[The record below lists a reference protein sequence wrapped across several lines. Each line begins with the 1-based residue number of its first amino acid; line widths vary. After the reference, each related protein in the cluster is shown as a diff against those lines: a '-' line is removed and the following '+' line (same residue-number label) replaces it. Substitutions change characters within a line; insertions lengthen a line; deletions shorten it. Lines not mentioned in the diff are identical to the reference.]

1 MKQKPSDAA
10 IEGVVTIARNGI
22 ARINELKREVQHLRA
37 LSDDMFASLVAALS
51 LAPHDSTVRS
61 MLETE
66 IDKLRPR
73 WLRKEK
79 P

>member
-37 LSDDMFASLVAALS
+37 LSDDMFAALS
-51 LAPHDSTVRS
+51 LASHDSTVRS

-66 IDKLRPR
+66 IDKLRQR